1 MAVQSRQRRILVVDD
16 EIAMLEVLRV
26 YLESEGFTVEHAAD
40 GQVAVDRAIAG
51 GFDLILLDLNL
62 PTLSGVEVF
71 RAVRER
77 STVPMIMVTTRGEEI
92 DRVVGLELGA
102 DDYVAKPFS
111 PRELVAR
118 VKAVLRRTGAG
129 ARRHDETDVQHVGDL
144 QIDRRGHEVRKL
156 GQKVPIT
163 PMEFRILD
171 VLSAHPGRAFTR
183 AQLLDKIEDIGSDVF
198 DRTLDRHIANL
209 RRKIEDDPARPQ
221 FIETVVGIGYKFV
234 EEP

>member
-1 MAVQSRQRRILVVDD
+1 MATQSRQRRILVVDD
-16 EIAMLEVLRV
+16 EIAMLEALRA
-26 YLESEGFTVEHAAD
+26 YLESEGFAVEHATD
-40 GQVAVDRAIAG
+40 GQAAVDQAIAG

-77 STVPMIMVTTRGEEI
+77 SSVPMIMVTTRGEEI

-129 ARRHDETDVQHVGDL
+129 ARQPEDSGLQRVGDL
-144 QIDRRGHEVRKL
+144 EIDRRGHEVRKL

-171 VLSAHPGRAFTR
+171 VLSRHPGRAFTR

-221 FIETVVGIGYKFV
+221 FIETVVGVGYKFV
-234 EEP
+234 G

>member
-16 EIAMLEVLRV
+16 EIAMLEVLRA
-26 YLESEGFTVEHAAD
+26 YLESEGFVVEYAAD
-40 GQVAVDRAIAG
+40 GQAAIDQAVAG

-118 VKAVLRRTGAG
+118 VKAVLRRAGAG
-129 ARRHDETDVQHVGDL
+129 SRQPEDSGLQRIGDL
-144 QIDRRGHEVRKL
+144 EIDRRGHEVRKL
-156 GQKVPIT
+156 GRKVPVT

-171 VLSAHPGRAFTR
+171 VLSQHPGRAFTR
-183 AQLLDKIEDIGSDVF
+183 AQLLDKIEDVGSDVF

-209 RRKIEDDPARPQ
+209 RRKIEDDPGRPL
-221 FIETVVGIGYKFV
+221 FIETVVGVGYKFV
-234 EEP
+234 G

>member
-16 EIAMLEVLRV
+16 EIAMLEALRA
-26 YLESEGFTVEHAAD
+26 YLESEGFSVEHASD
-40 GQVAVDRAIAG
+40 GQAAVDQAIAG

-118 VKAVLRRTGAG
+118 VKAVLRRTGTGPRPPEDA
-129 ARRHDETDVQHVGDL
+129 ALQRVGDL
-144 QIDRRGHEVRKL
+144 EIDRRGHEIRKL
-156 GQKVPIT
+156 GRKLPVT

-171 VLSAHPGRAFTR
+171 VLSQHPGRAFTR

-221 FIETVVGIGYKFV
+221 FIETVVGVGYKFV
-234 EEP
+234 G

>member
-1 MAVQSRQRRILVVDD
+1 
-16 EIAMLEVLRV
+16 MLDALRS
-26 YLESEGFTVEHAAD
+26 YLESEGFIVEHAAD
-40 GQVAVDRAIAG
+40 GQAAIDRAVAG
-51 GFDLILLDLNL
+51 AFDLILLDLNL

-77 STVPMIMVTTRGEEI
+77 SAVPMIMVTTRGEEI

-102 DDYVAKPFS
+102 DDYVSKPFS

-118 VKAVLRRTGAG
+118 VKAVLRRTGAAQPQPEDSG
-129 ARRHDETDVQHVGDL
+129 LQRVGNL
-144 QIDRRGHEVRKL
+144 EIDRRGHEVRKL

-171 VLSAHPGRAFTR
+171 VLSQHPGRAFTR
-183 AQLLDKIEDIGSDVF
+183 AQLLDKIEDTGSDVF

-209 RRKIEDDPARPQ
+209 RRKIEDDPVRPQ
-221 FIETVVGIGYKFV
+221 FIHTVVGVGYKFV
-234 EEP
+234 G

>member
-1 MAVQSRQRRILVVDD
+1 MAVQPRQRRILVVDD
-16 EIAMLEVLRV
+16 EIAMLEALRA
-26 YLESEGFTVEHAAD
+26 YLEGEGFVVEHAAD
-40 GQVAVDRAIAG
+40 GQAAIDQAAAG

-71 RAVRER
+71 RAVREH

-118 VKAVLRRTGAG
+118 VKAVLRRTAAG
-129 ARRHDETDVQHVGDL
+129 ARQPEDSSVQRIGNL
-144 QIDRRGHEVRKL
+144 EIDRRGHEVRKL
-156 GQKVPIT
+156 GRKIPIT

-171 VLSAHPGRAFTR
+171 VLSQHPGRAFTR

-209 RRKIEDDPARPQ
+209 RRKIEDDPARPL
-221 FIETVVGIGYKFV
+221 FIETVVGVGYKCV
-234 EEP
+234 G

>member
-1 MAVQSRQRRILVVDD
+1 MKQRRILVVDD
-16 EIAMLEVLRV
+16 EVAMLEALRA
-26 YLESEGFTVEHAAD
+26 YLEAEGFAVEHAGD
-40 GQVAVDRAIAG
+40 GQVAIDKALG
-51 GFDLILLDLNL
+51 GGYDLVLLDLNL
-62 PTLSGVEVF
+62 PTISGVEVF

-118 VKAVLRRTGAG
+118 VKAVLRRSGSARGALD
-129 ARRHDETDVQHVGDL
+129 ADLQRVGDL
-144 QIDRRGHEVRKL
+144 EIDRRGHEVRKL
-156 GQKVPIT
+156 GRRLPVT
-163 PMEFRILD
+163 AMEFRILD

-183 AQLLDKIEDIGSDVF
+183 AALLDKIEEMGSDVF

-209 RRKIEDDPARPQ
+209 RRKIEDDPSRPRY
-221 FIETVVGIGYKFV
+221 IETVVGVGYKFTV
-234 EEP
+234 